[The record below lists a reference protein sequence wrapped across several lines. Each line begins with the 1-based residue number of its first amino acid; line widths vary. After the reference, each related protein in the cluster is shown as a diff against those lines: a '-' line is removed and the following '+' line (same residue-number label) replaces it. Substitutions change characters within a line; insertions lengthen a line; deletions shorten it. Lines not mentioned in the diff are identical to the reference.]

1 MGFVGG
7 MRKLLPLAMCVLLGA
22 VFAGSSRADDGC
34 PDLCPGGHITVGLAG
49 AFTGPFA
56 SFGAQLDVGV
66 RVAVDEINGSGGLRG
81 FKIQIIR
88 RDDECK
94 PDRASE
100 NALRYAQEKVS
111 VVFGHSCAPASLAA
125 ARIYAEFNLLH
136 VSPIDTTIQ
145 LTQQGYRNVFRVSPS
160 DGQDLQFANSYL
172 NGQPAKRVTIAH
184 SQTAYGQFFGEQLPK
199 LLTSKEVKVVPVS
212 FAPGAA
218 ADAAEKIRESN
229 PELVFVAAESRLSGE
244 LALGLRQTLPA
255 MPFLSGGRALTV
267 VFPEVA
273 GPATE
278 QAVALSALNSF
289 SSDAYRRF
297 AVLIAQTGAKFDQLA
312 VQGYASVQMWSE
324 AVKIAGSGET
334 RRVADVLRSSQIPT
348 AVGLVAFD
356 ERGERR
362 NITYGRVGWRN
373 GQLVELA
380 R

>member
-7 MRKLLPLAMCVLLGA
+7 MRKLLPLGMCVLLGA
-22 VFAGSSRADDGC
+22 AFAASSRADDGC
-34 PDLCPGGHITVGLAG
+34 PDLCPGGYITVGLAG

-56 SFGAQLDVGV
+56 SFGVQLDVGV

-88 RDDECK
+88 RDDECR
-94 PDRASE
+94 PDKASE
-100 NALRYAQEKVS
+100 NAARYVQEKVS
-111 VVFGHSCAPASLAA
+111 VVFGHLCAPASLAA
-125 ARIYAEFNLLH
+125 AKVYAESNLLH

-160 DGQDLQFANSYL
+160 DGQDLQFASAYL
-172 NGQPAKRVTIAH
+172 NGQSAKRVTIAH
-184 SQTAYGQFFGEQLPK
+184 SQTPYGQFFGEQLPK
-199 LLTSKEVKVVPVS
+199 LLTSKDVKVVPVS

-218 ADAAEKIRESN
+218 ADAAEKIRESK

-244 LALGLRQTLPA
+244 LALGLRQTLPE

-267 VFPEVA
+267 LFPEFA

-278 QAVALSALNSF
+278 RAVALSALNSF
-289 SSDAYRRF
+289 SSEAYRRF
-297 AVLIAQTGAKFDQLA
+297 ADRIAQTGAKLDQLA

-324 AVKIAGSGET
+324 AVKSAGSGET
-334 RRVADVLRSSQIPT
+334 RKVADALRSLQIPT

-373 GQLVELA
+373 GQLVDLA